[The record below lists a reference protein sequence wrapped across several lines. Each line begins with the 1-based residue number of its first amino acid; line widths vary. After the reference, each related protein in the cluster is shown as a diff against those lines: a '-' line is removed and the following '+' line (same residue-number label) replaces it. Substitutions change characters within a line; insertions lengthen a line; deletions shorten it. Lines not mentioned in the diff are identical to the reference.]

1 VLRHNKVFQSKY
13 RSPGDNI
20 RTIPDVIQSNI
31 VKVKTHT
38 FKSSWRRFF
47 RPAELVPKK
56 AVRYG
61 LVALNVVILLLV
73 IYIWRFNTLPNQKIT
88 TAALSTAGINSHPV
102 NPLDQTP
109 SADIAETVAVMAN
122 LPEQTAVR
130 NQSETVQ
137 AELAITPAEN
147 VVVAK
152 PQVVATALK
161 SRSDIQTYEVQ
172 TGDTINSLAVKFGI
186 TANSITWSNS
196 LSGTSLKVGSKLVIP
211 PINSI
216 VYTVKAGDTPQ
227 KLASTYSAS
236 ADQIISFNDAELSGL
251 TTGEQ
256 IVIPNGQEPVVV
268 TLPTYNLYNAGAATY
283 GGDGYD
289 YGYCT
294 YWVAMRRIQVGK
306 PLPNDLGN
314 ASSWGYLAHTFG
326 LSTGNTPQ
334 QYAAVVLSME
344 GEGHVGFVESVNSDG
359 SINIS
364 EMNATGWDR
373 VDYRTI
379 PVNIADS
386 YIYVY

>member
-1 VLRHNKVFQSKY
+1 L
-13 RSPGDNI
+13 
-20 RTIPDVIQSNI
+20 
-31 VKVKTHT
+31 
-38 FKSSWRRFF
+38 
-47 RPAELVPKK
+47 L
-56 AVRYG
+56 
-61 LVALNVVILLLV
+61 ALNIIILLVVIYV
-73 IYIWRFNTLPNQKIT
+73 WRINISPNQSI
-88 TAALSTAGINSHPV
+88 AASALSVTGNTSKPV
-102 NPLDQTP
+102 NPLDQTS
-109 SADIAETVAVMAN
+109 SADIAETVAMMTN

-130 NQSETVQ
+130 NEAETVQ
-137 AELAITPAEN
+137 AELAITPPEN

-152 PQVVATALK
+152 PLVVATALK
-161 SRSDIQTYEVQ
+161 SRNDIQSYEVQ
-172 TGDTINSLAVKFGI
+172 TGDTVNSLAVKFGI

-196 LSGTSLKVGSKLVIP
+196 LSGTSLKVGSKIVIP
-211 PINSI
+211 PINGI
-216 VYTVKAGDTPQ
+216 VYVVKAGDTPQ

-256 IVIPNGQEPVVV
+256 IVIPNGQAPVVV
-268 TLPTYNLYNAGAATY
+268 SLPTYNLYNAAAPTY

-294 YWVAMRRIQVGK
+294 YWTAMRRIQVGK

-314 ASSWGYLAHTFG
+314 ASSWPYLAHTFG

-364 EMNATGWDR
+364 EMNAVGWDR

-379 PVNIADS
+379 SANIADS